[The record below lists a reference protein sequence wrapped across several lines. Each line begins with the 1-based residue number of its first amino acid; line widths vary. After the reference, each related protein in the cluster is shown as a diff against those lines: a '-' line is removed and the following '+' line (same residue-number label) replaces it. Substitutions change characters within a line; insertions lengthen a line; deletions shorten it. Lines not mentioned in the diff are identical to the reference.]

1 MHHLFQHEYDYI
13 YRWAPYRKNQKKKRV
28 CKIKDEDKNLE
39 MEFESFV
46 SKQEVSLF
54 GATLKF
60 SMKFD
65 FFLKLR
71 FRLIKFVSQHMRL
84 YLLFNV
90 QLSVKS

>member
-1 MHHLFQHEYDYI
+1 MHHLFQLDYDDI
-13 YRWAPYRKNQKKKRV
+13 YRWMPYRRNQKKKRI

-46 SKQEVSLF
+46 SKREVALF

-65 FFLKLR
+65 FFFKLR
-71 FRLIKFVSQHMRL
+71 FR
-84 YLLFNV
+84 
-90 QLSVKS
+90 

>member
-1 MHHLFQHEYDYI
+1 MHHLFQPDYEYI
-13 YRWAPYRKNQKKKRV
+13 YRWTPYRTNQKKKRV

-46 SKQEVSLF
+46 SEQEVALF
-54 GATLKF
+54 GATSKF
-60 SMKFD
+60 GMKFD